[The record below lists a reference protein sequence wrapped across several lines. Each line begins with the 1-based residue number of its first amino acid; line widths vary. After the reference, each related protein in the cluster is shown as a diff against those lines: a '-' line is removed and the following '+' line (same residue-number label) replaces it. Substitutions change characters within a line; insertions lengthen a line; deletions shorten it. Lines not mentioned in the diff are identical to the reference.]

1 MIGPHEGA
9 HVVLARA
16 PEQALTPAPL
26 SMTTLFLDSPLG
38 ALRLSALDGAL
49 ARVEFGAAREA
60 LGRPSSSADAAL
72 LEEAAAQL
80 AAYFAGARREFALP
94 LAPEGS
100 AFTRRVWD
108 ELRRIPYGETRSYGA
123 LARALGD
130 AALTR
135 AVGAANGANPLPII
149 VPCHRVVGA
158 TGALVGYAGG
168 LERKRF
174 LLELESSQPRL
185 F

>member
-1 MIGPHEGA
+1 MIGAREGA

-16 PEQALTPAPL
+16 PEQALTLAPL
-26 SMTTLFLDSPLG
+26 SMTTLFVDSPLG
-38 ALRLSALDGAL
+38 ALRLSALGGAL
-49 ARVEFGAAREA
+49 VRVEFGAAREA
-60 LGRPSSSADAAL
+60 SGRPSSAEDASL
-72 LEEAAAQL
+72 LDEAAAQL
-80 AAYFAGARREFALP
+80 ADYFAGARRAFALP

-100 AFTRRVWD
+100 AFKRRVWD
-108 ELRRIPYGETRSYGA
+108 ELVRIPYGETRSYGA

-135 AVGAANGANPLPII
+135 AVGAANGANPLPIV

-158 TGALVGYAGG
+158 TGGLVGYAGG
-168 LERKRF
+168 LDRKRF
-174 LLELESSQPRL
+174 LLELESSQATL